1 MLKRFLP
8 GPAAALAAALALSAC
23 ATAPVATRPQQ
34 ASVAPA
40 SAPASAPAVPGIVSA
55 ADPRAAAAG
64 VEILRKGGSATDA
77 AIATMLA
84 LNVVEPQNS
93 GVGGG
98 TFFVRSDAKGALTT
112 IDGRETAPAAAGP
125 GWFLGADG
133 KPLPPGELMVGGKSA
148 GVPGSV
154 ATIAMAHARFGKLP
168 WADVF
173 APAIRLAREGFTVSA
188 RMHNGLDLY
197 GRHVEGWAKRVYF
210 PDGVN
215 PVAQG
220 TTLRMPE
227 LADTLERIAREGPSA
242 FYGAR
247 SAQRIATA
255 LSKAE
260 RSPSPITPQDVSRYT
275 AKERDPVCGTYRMYR
290 ICGMGPPSSGGIT
303 VLMILKQ
310 LERFDMGKLG
320 RNSPVAWHLIAE
332 SERLAYADRDL
343 YIADPAFVQVPV
355 AGLLA
360 PDYLAARS
368 ALIDPQHTL
377 STIEPGHP
385 QGAPERARAPYKDD
399 PGTSDIAV
407 ADGSGEVVS
416 ATTTINGYFG
426 SGVAVDGYMLNNELP
441 DFDAAP
447 ARNGYLVVNRVEGG
461 KRPRSSMAPTI
472 VYDPAGKVRLVIG
485 AAGGSTIICQV
496 AKALIG
502 VIDWNLSAQDAIAMG
517 LVFAPGSPGGAI
529 EQGSDL
535 VPLLPQLQALGERL
549 KVAPLGLKANA
560 VEYVG
565 GRWVGAADPRSEG
578 VAMDTAGTITIIERR
593 TNELNGAHE

>member
-34 ASVAPA
+34 AS

-112 IDGRETAPAAAGP
+112 IDGRETAPTAAGP

-154 ATIAMAHARFGKLP
+154 ATMAMAHARFGKLP

-220 TTLRMPE
+220 ATLRMPE

-255 LSKAE
+255 LSRAE
-260 RSPSPITPQDVSRYT
+260 RSPSPITAQDVSRYT

-310 LERFDMGKLG
+310 LERFDMAKLG

-377 STIEPGHP
+377 GTIEPGHP

-529 EQGSDL
+529 EQGSEL
-535 VPLLPQLQALGERL
+535 VPLLPQLQALGETL